1 MASSSCSTTNTV
13 NLDNAQRVDIICRKG
28 DTFSIEVDFYDANN
42 QPINLTTYAWKMEV
56 SESDTSASPVL
67 DDTDF
72 SYSGNSTGTLFV
84 TATANTMLTIPA
96 GLYVYGLQSN
106 VAGTVKT
113 WLLGL
118 FTVNE
123 DVVD

>member
-28 DTFSIEVDFYDANN
+28 DTFSIEVDFYNASN

-67 DDTDF
+67 DSTAF
-72 SYSGNSTGTLFV
+72 SYSGNSTGKLFV
-84 TATANTMLTIPA
+84 TATAATMLTIPA

-106 VAGTVKT
+106 VAGIIKT

>member
-1 MASSSCSTTNTV
+1 MSSSSCSTTNTV

-42 QPINLTTYAWKMEV
+42 QPINLTSYTWKMEV
-56 SESDTSASPVL
+56 SESDTSATPVL
-67 DDTDF
+67 DSTDF

-84 TATANTMLTIPA
+84 TATANTMLTISA
-96 GLYVYGLQSN
+96 GMYVYGLQSN
-106 VAGTVKT
+106 DAGTVKT
-113 WLLGL
+113 WLYGL